1 MNDQETILRTVAELE
16 RVLQAQ
22 HQGHEQLLDQVRRNR
37 EAVRRADME
46 AIQEICARQNA
57 VGQQLAELEKERL
70 ALVGSLTSKLAPEA
84 ARPLTV
90 AEITARLEPGAAERL
105 QARADALRP
114 LVARVREESS
124 VVRQAAEALARHM
137 TGIVQVVHSVLSR
150 APVYGRRG
158 EITGSTPHRMC
169 VDVRS

>member
-1 MNDQETILRTVAELE
+1 MSDPAAILATVAELE
-16 RVLQAQ
+16 RVLEQQ
-22 HQGHEQLLDQVRRNR
+22 HRGHEMLLEQVRRNCD
-37 EAVRRADME
+37 AVRRADME
-46 AIQEICARQNA
+46 AIREICAAQNA
-57 VGQQLAELEKERL
+57 VGQGLAELEKRRL
-70 ALVGSLTSKLAPEA
+70 ALVGSLTRALAPDA

-90 AEITARLEPGAAERL
+90 AEITARLEPGEAERL
-105 QARADALRP
+105 QARAEALRP

-150 APVYGRRG
+150 APVYGRTG
-158 EITGSTPHRMC
+158 EITGGDTRRMC